1 MIKDIASINN
11 VPTLV
16 TDNRVG
22 AAKGPAFGEVLTR
35 AIEELNAS
43 QVKADKAVQGFLSG
57 EVKDVHQVMIAL
69 EEAHLMM
76 QLSLEVR
83 NKLVEAYQELS
94 RMPV

>member
-1 MIKDIASINN
+1 MIKEVSAVGSLS
-11 VPTLV
+11 TLSPS
-16 TDNRVG
+16 NKQG
-22 AAKGPAFGEVLTR
+22 AAKGAAFGEVLTR